1 MRLEGK
7 TTFVT
12 GAGQGI
18 GEATA
23 LRFAEEGAHVVVTDV
38 NAETVAETA
47 DTIEAAGGSAE
58 AHELDVTDADRF
70 HDLVDTVAED
80 RGLDVIVNNAGV
92 GHPPAWIED
101 TDQDVFEFVLD
112 VNVRGVWNGC
122 HAALPHMKEQGSGAI
137 VNVASLAAIF
147 GLPRQAVYSLTKGA
161 VLNFTRAVSSE
172 AGPMG
177 VRANAVCPGF
187 VTTDLG
193 QQFFASRSDPE
204 AARERMEQRY
214 DLRRL
219 GEAEE
224 IAEPILFLA
233 SDESSWVTGH
243 GLVVDGGFS
252 TS

>member
-1 MRLEGK
+1 MRLEDK
-7 TTFVT
+7 TAFVT

-18 GEATA
+18 GESTA
-23 LRFAEEGAHVVVTDV
+23 LRFAEEGAHVVASDV
-38 NAETVAETA
+38 NTESVQETA
-47 DTIEAAGGSAE
+47 ETIEAAGGSAE
-58 AHELDVTDADRF
+58 AHDLDVTDADRF
-70 HDLVDTVAED
+70 HELVDQVAEE
-80 RGLDVIVNNAGV
+80 RGLDVVVNNAGI
-92 GHPPAWIED
+92 GHPPEWIED
-101 TDQDVFEFVLD
+101 TDESVFDYV
-112 VNVRGVWNGC
+112 VNVNVKGVWNGC
-122 HAALPHMKEQGSGAI
+122 HAALPHLKEQGSGAI

-147 GLPRQAVYSLTKGA
+147 GLPRQGVYSLTKGA
-161 VLNFTRAVSSE
+161 VLNFTRAVSAE

-193 QQFFASRSDPE
+193 EQFFASRSDPE
-204 AARERMEQRY
+204 AAREQMEQRY

-224 IAEPILFLA
+224 IANAILFLA
-233 SDESSWVTGH
+233 SDEASWVTGH